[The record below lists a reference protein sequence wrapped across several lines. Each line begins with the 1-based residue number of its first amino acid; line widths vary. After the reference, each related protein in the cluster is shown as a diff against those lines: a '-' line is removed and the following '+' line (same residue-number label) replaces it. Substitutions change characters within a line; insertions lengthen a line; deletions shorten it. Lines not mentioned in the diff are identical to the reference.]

1 MQSILFVCLG
11 NICRSPLAD
20 GIANKIAREHDL
32 ELHADSAGTS
42 QWHIGKPPCDNA
54 IKIAAR
60 NGVDISGL
68 RARTLHRLDPDTFT
82 YVVAMDRQNRKDLES
97 LGYKNVYLIGDYGG
111 YGGADVPDP
120 YFFEGFSGFEKVYE
134 MLDISVRDFLK
145 REQLW

>member
-1 MQSILFVCLG
+1 
-11 NICRSPLAD
+11 
-20 GIANKIAREHDL
+20 
-32 ELHADSAGTS
+32 
-42 QWHIGKPPCDNA
+42 
-54 IKIAAR
+54 
-60 NGVDISGL
+60 
-68 RARTLHRLDPDTFT
+68 
-82 YVVAMDRQNRKDLES
+82 MDRQNRKDLES